1 MALKYIYI
9 FPGLIVAY
17 MSKIRIIP
25 LKLCCL
31 MQVSVK
37 FLFQSLWIEV
47 ILIVSR
53 GIPLLHA
60 ILLND
65 ILLKY

>member
-1 MALKYIYI
+1 
-9 FPGLIVAY
+9 
-17 MSKIRIIP
+17 
-25 LKLCCL
+25 

-47 ILIVSR
+47 ILIVSK
-53 GIPLLHA
+53 GMPLLHA

-65 ILLKY
+65 ILLKD